1 MINRIKKK
9 QLISFTITLILASVL
24 LSQISDNGT
33 IAETNTDL
41 GLKLQYWTEG
51 IIISDANIS
60 ALSSSGTGVIDDPY
74 IISNLNMNTTAG
86 NAIDFDGVSQSTY
99 WVLRDSHIICQ
110 EKVL

>member
-74 IISNLNMNTTAG
+74 ILSSLNMNTTAG
-86 NAIDFDGVSQSTY
+86 NAIDFDGVSQFY
-99 WVLRDSHIICQ
+99 N
-110 EKVL
+110 